1 MVRALRVA
9 FADFSA
15 APWQGF
21 EKSERGPNNS
31 SLFQP
36 LAAVVVAVQVLL
48 SAPNNENPNLFSIG
62 EGFGFFVFFGN
73 ENSGSSLT
81 AVCPKPYQKKDR
93 ITKVTT
99 VKVP

>member
-1 MVRALRVA
+1 MVRTLRVA

-36 LAAVVVAVQVLL
+36 LAAVVVVAVQVLL
-48 SAPNNENPNLFSIG
+48 SAPNQYNPNLFPIG
-62 EGFGFFVFFGN
+62 DGFGLFIFFDRY
-73 ENSGSSLT
+73 ET
-81 AVCPKPYQKKDR
+81 AYFRNGVKRKKFR
-93 ITKVTT
+93 ER
-99 VKVP
+99 

>member
-48 SAPNNENPNLFSIG
+48 SAPRKTSTQCVLVFLFRCGRGLEQGGGAQRRKQSARW
-62 EGFGFFVFFGN
+62 
-73 ENSGSSLT
+73 
-81 AVCPKPYQKKDR
+81 AVA
-93 ITKVTT
+93 
-99 VKVP
+99 